1 MMLRMAA
8 GALLACCAALLL
20 KRDNPLG
27 GFFAALA
34 FCAAALVALLPAVHE
49 IVAAGRALLTQA
61 GLDAAL
67 FSPLLRV
74 LGISVCTRLCA
85 ELCRDARTQPA
96 GGEPDDDQSRG
107 RREQAEAQD
116 AVTDIAASASAFEER
131 KPFDPP
137 PEGGGQ
143 HDHAGEGPILPEA
156 AGGPVRARHPSVS
169 CRNPR

>member
-49 IVAAGRALLTQA
+49 IVAAGRALLAQA

-85 ELCRDARTQPA
+85 ELCRDAGQGVVA
-96 GGEPDDDQSRG
+96 AKVELCG
-107 RREQAEAQD
+107 A
-116 AVTDIAASASAFEER
+116 AASVLCA
-131 KPFDPP
+131 
-137 PEGGGQ
+137 
-143 HDHAGEGPILPEA
+143 LPL
-156 AGGPVRARHPSVS
+156 ARRVLELIGALT
-169 CRNPR
+169 